1 MRLSF
6 PTGEHDDILI
16 GAGDTSIGGA
26 DDNTIV
32 LKSGG
37 VAAHHARLS
46 VGDRGV
52 VLSILDAQARTHVN
66 TRPVREKALLRLGD
80 IVSLD
85 TIQFVLKP
93 DSDSSIRTDVPP
105 VQSLTPTPPS
115 AAPAPGAPRINPA
128 RVLLRGLSGS
138 QFGKIVGVRGKLV
151 IGRGPDAD
159 LVLDEQ
165 GLSPRHAAIETT
177 GDAIYLRGLNG
188 AEGSFVDGVKVRD
201 AVIYPGDQIAIG
213 RNRFVIEAPG
223 LRPRSEQASAPSA
236 SGASPNI
243 TQTMKAIQI
252 PLPETP
258 QDRATPAA
266 KPGSKNDIWWLIGA
280 AALIAAGLA
289 LLFWVRF

>member
-6 PTGEHDDILI
+6 PSGEHDDILI
-16 GAGDTSIGGA
+16 GAGETSVGGA

-37 VAAHHARLS
+37 VAPHHARLS
-46 VGDRGV
+46 VGDRGI
-52 VLSILDAQARTHVN
+52 VLSILDPQARTHVN
-66 TRPVREKALLRLGD
+66 TRPVREKAILRLGD

-85 TIQFVLKP
+85 TVQFVLKP
-93 DSDSSIRTDVPP
+93 DSDDSIRTEIPAA
-105 VQSLTPTPPS
+105 QSLTPVP
-115 AAPAPGAPRINPA
+115 ANPAPDGGPRINPA

-138 QFGKIVGVRGKLV
+138 EFGKIVGVRGKLV
-151 IGRGPDAD
+151 IGRGNEAD

-165 GLSPRHAAIETT
+165 TLSPRHAAIETI

-188 AEGSFVDGVKVRD
+188 AESGLVNGVKVRD
-201 AVIYPGDQIAIG
+201 AVIFPGDQIAFG

-223 LRPRSEQASAPSA
+223 MRPRSEAQPAAA
-236 SGASPNI
+236 AVAPNI

-252 PLPETP
+252 PDPVAGSP
-258 QDRATPAA
+258 RSPASSS
-266 KPGSKNDIWWLIGA
+266 GNKNDIWWLIGA

>member
-6 PTGEHDDILI
+6 PAGEHDDILI

-32 LKSGG
+32 VKSGG
-37 VAAHHARLS
+37 VAPHHARLS
-46 VGDRGV
+46 VGDHGI
-52 VLSILDAQARTHVN
+52 VLSIQDAQARTHVN
-66 TRPVREKALLRLGD
+66 TRPVREKAILRIGD

-85 TIQFVLKP
+85 TVQFVLKP
-93 DSDSSIRTDVPP
+93 DSDSAIRTDIPP
-105 VQSLTPTPPS
+105 VQSLTPTPPGS
-115 AAPAPGAPRINPA
+115 AAGAPRINPA
-128 RVLLRGLSGS
+128 RVLLRGLGGS

-177 GDAIYLRGLNG
+177 GESIYLRGLNG
-188 AEGSFVDGVKVRD
+188 GEGAFVNGVKVRD
-201 AVIYPGDQIAIG
+201 AVIYPGDQIAFG

-223 LRPRSEQASAPSA
+223 LRPRSEQAPPPA
-236 SGASPNI
+236 GASPNI
-243 TQTMKAIQI
+243 TQTMKAIQM
-252 PLPETP
+252 PLEAP
-258 QDRATPAA
+258 QAQVAPPN
-266 KPGSKNDIWWLIGA
+266 PGSKNDIWWLIGA